1 MKIENEKY
9 CTILT
14 KRYWKDAASQFGDS
28 RMITIA
34 ALIVALR
41 VAVKLFKIPIAQ
53 GLSISLDGYV
63 NSLGSLVYGPLV
75 GLMVGAISDILGLL
89 ATGQMGQYFPP
100 FTLVEMSSSF
110 LFGLFFWRRK
120 IGISRALA
128 AKFSVNL
135 VCNIFMTSVFMKWM
149 KYLYFGTEAAQAYN
163 LINGV
168 RIAKNLIMFPLEGT
182 IIVIV
187 ISAALPILTKLKLIH
202 RDLCFVDKPS
212 TKKLVVE
219 IAFFTALSVAIVLAY
234 IFFLHDFIADL
245 GIKLL

>member
-1 MKIENEKY
+1 MM
-9 CTILT
+9 IL
-14 KRYWKDAASQFGDS
+14 
-28 RMITIA
+28 
-34 ALIVALR
+34 
-41 VAVKLFKIPIAQ
+41 PH
-53 GLSISLDGYV
+53 DGR
-63 NSLGSLVYGPLV
+63 
-75 GLMVGAISDILGLL
+75 D
-89 ATGQMGQYFPP
+89 
-100 FTLVEMSSSF
+100 
-110 LFGLFFWRRK
+110 
-120 IGISRALA
+120 
-128 AKFSVNL
+128 
-135 VCNIFMTSVFMKWM
+135 TSNR
-149 KYLYFGTEAAQAYN
+149 QS
-163 LINGV
+163 V